1 MQNKLNSLAS
11 PQTCTFLCHKYT
23 LNAALWFL
31 YGKPNQNTQSF
42 IHYYVKVVFS
52 IFMLNTND
60 NDRDTSTVI

>member
-1 MQNKLNSLAS
+1 LNSLTP
-11 PQTCTFLCHKYT
+11 PQTWAFLCHNYK

-31 YGKPNQNTQSF
+31 YGKPKQNTQTF

-52 IFMLNTND
+52 IFMLNAND